1 MNYSLPPS
9 PPSFFLMKCYMLIL
23 KNKIRNIHNILNL
36 NDSRFYCL
44 LTFLLTIQKIHLFQI
59 PRSNISS
66 HLRDLKHLFVIPFD
80 IYTWLFSYFHFFSSF
95 LIFIRLFPNIIFGIR
110 LFFIL
115 SLCKYIFQ
123 VKKAWPN
130 YLTKLTYTFVD

>member
-1 MNYSLPPS
+1 
-9 PPSFFLMKCYMLIL
+9 MLTL

-44 LTFLLTIQKIHLFQI
+44 VTFLLTIQKIHLFQI

-66 HLRDLKHLFVIPFD
+66 HLRDLKCLFVTPFD
-80 IYTWLFSYFHFFSSF
+80 THTWLFSYFHFFFVFFCSSF
-95 LIFIRLFPNIIFGIR
+95 LIFIRLFPNMIFGIR

-115 SLCKYIFQ
+115 CLCKYVFQ
-123 VKKAWPN
+123 VKKARPN